1 MLYGLFIFVTNFSPG
16 RETDTMRKLL
26 ISIALVGSLAGSAS
40 AQSARSTA
48 EEKIKA
54 IEQQMREMQS
64 AMQQRMAEMQREMD
78 ALKEQQQK
86 DSEEAKKRQEESL
99 QQVQTAQEE
108 FRERTLS
115 LLERVKIGG
124 YGSLRFEG
132 NSLDKL
138 ENTFTF
144 RRVVLTT
151 DAKIAPRL
159 RFYLELEYERF
170 RKLELERSAAREE
183 GGLAVEEAIEG
194 TNGSE
199 IAIEQAW
206 LQYDLTDWVSLRGGG
221 VLVPL
226 GRFNLR
232 HDDNLWNLPRRTLV
246 DRGVPVLP
254 STSAWDELGVG
265 FVGKVPVGQEGNLD
279 YQLYVVNGV
288 SLDAEVEN
296 IIQTRDPKRS
306 KLEAEVEFSPATGT
320 FADDQKEAKSLT
332 GRLAFSPALGH
343 ELAGSFYW
351 GRYTPQ
357 FLDDEEVWSLGLDG
371 LTHLGPIELEGE
383 YIFTR
388 FEGVKDVARSFA
400 RVVKHQAEEVESEFS
415 PDLET
420 EIEFELTNL
429 ARTKHGYWL
438 EARYPF
444 WPEALSTSFLGWQF
458 TNPQLIPVLRW
469 EQVWIPSLLE
479 EAEFEDGVLTEFET
493 ASRFVHRITAG
504 LAYRPTP
511 LVGFTLAYEYT
522 WTNGG
527 KSLAGVTNFLPAKDG
542 EDHTHALLAGMTFG
556 F

>member
-1 MLYGLFIFVTNFSPG
+1 MGRRVLIGIGLLVMLAEG
-16 RETDTMRKLL
+16 
-26 ISIALVGSLAGSAS
+26 AAG
-40 AQSARSTA
+40 QSRVPTT
-48 EEKIKA
+48 EEKI
-54 IEQQMREMQS
+54 ELLQRQLLEMQS
-64 AMQQRMAEMQREMD
+64 KMQQEID
-78 ALKEQQQK
+78 ALKEQR
-86 DSEEAKKRQEESL
+86 SRETEEAKKRQEEAI
-99 QQVQTAQEE
+99 QHVQTSQEKFSE
-108 FRERTLS
+108 QTLN

-144 RRVVLTT
+144 RRFVLTT

-170 RKLELERSAAREE
+170 RLLELERSAAREE

-199 IAIEQAW
+199 IAVEQAW
-206 LQYDLTDWVSLRGGG
+206 LQYDLTDWLGLKAGGI
-221 VLVPL
+221 LVPL

-232 HDDNLWNLPRRTLV
+232 HDDNLWNLPRRPLV

-254 STSAWDELGVG
+254 VQSAWDELGVG
-265 FVGKVPVGQEGNLD
+265 FVGKTSLGAEGALD
-279 YQLYVVNGV
+279 YQLYVLNGV
-288 SLDAEVEN
+288 ALDAAVDN
-296 IIQTRDPKRS
+296 IVQTRDPERN
-306 KLEAEVEFSPATGT
+306 KLAAEVEFSPATGT
-320 FADDQKEAKSLT
+320 FANDSKGAKSLT
-332 GRLAFSPALGH
+332 GRLAWSPALGH

-357 FLDDEEVWSLGLDG
+357 FLSDEKVWSLGFDG
-371 LTHLGPIELEGE
+371 LTHVGPIDLEWE

-388 FEGVKDVARSFA
+388 FAGVRNVARSFA
-400 RVVKHQAEEVESEFS
+400 RVVREQTAEIEEDVS
-415 PDLET
+415 PDLAT
-420 EIEFELTNL
+420 EIEFALANL
-429 ARTKHGYWL
+429 AQTKHGYWL

-444 WPEALSTSFLGWQF
+444 WPEALSNSVLGWQF

-469 EQVWIPSLLE
+469 EQVWLPSLLQQ
-479 EAEFEDGVLTEFET
+479 AVFEDGALTTFKTE
-493 ASRFVHRITAG
+493 SRFVNRVTAG

-522 WTNGG
+522 WTNSG
-527 KSLAGVTNFLPAKDG
+527 KSLATVTNFLPAGAK
-542 EDHTHALLAGMTFG
+542 ENHASAILAGMTFG